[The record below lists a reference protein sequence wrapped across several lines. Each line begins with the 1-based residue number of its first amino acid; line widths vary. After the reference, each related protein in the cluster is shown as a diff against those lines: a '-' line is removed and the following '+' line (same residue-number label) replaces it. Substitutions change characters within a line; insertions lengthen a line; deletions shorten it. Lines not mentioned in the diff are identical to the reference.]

1 MSTFVELGLGIALG
15 KLLLVLLLFG
25 AMAIFFGIACAL
37 DYVGEKYEDY
47 KKTGRKKKNATE

>member
-37 DYVGEKYEDY
+37 DYVGEKYGDY
-47 KKTGRKKKNATE
+47 KKTGRKKKNA